1 MARHDPHSYTDLAQ
15 GRIRHIAFHF
25 EADFARRELRGTA
38 RYVLDQPAGG
48 RLDLDTRGLDIRSV
62 SAADRPVQFV
72 LGEKDPILG
81 ERLRLTDLAGATE
94 FTIAFAASDQ
104 ARALQWLTPAQTGG
118 GRHPYLFTQCQPHHA
133 RTIFPCQDSP
143 SVRFTFE
150 AALRVPSPLV
160 GAMAAAH
167 LGSEPAEG
175 GTTFRFHMPQPI
187 PSYLF
192 ALAVGEI
199 TSRELGPRSRVYAE
213 PELVEAAAWEFAQT
227 EDMLA
232 EAEKLYGPYP
242 WERYDMLVLPPSF
255 PYGGMENARLT
266 FLTPT
271 MIVGDRS
278 LTNLLAH
285 ELAHSWTG
293 NLVTNATWED
303 FWLNEGWTTYAERR
317 ILGAIEGE
325 DSAMLRAAT
334 GRNTMLRD
342 MRRFGWE
349 ADPTRLKFP
358 QAGIDPD
365 TVTSYIAYEK
375 GYSFL
380 VRLERIVGRPA
391 FDAFTRK
398 YIAEHRFQTITTETF
413 IDLLRR
419 DLPQIFR
426 EVDVQAWLYGP
437 GFPAD
442 APPFESPLV
451 DEVSSR
457 LFDYQEGRP
466 PRREEVADW
475 KPTQTYLFL
484 QHLPRLI
491 PLDDCRAVEAAFA
504 LDRTRVPQFLS
515 QFLEIAVRSG
525 YRECLPRAEELIT
538 TVGRYFIIRPVF
550 QALAQSEWSRPLARP
565 LLEKVRHRHHSITVA
580 QLEQVLSKEGL

>member
-15 GRIRHIAFHF
+15 GRIRHIAFQL
-25 EADFARRELRGTA
+25 EADFAQRQLRGTA
-38 RYVLDQPAGG
+38 RYLLDQPARGP
-48 RLDLDTRGLDIRSV
+48 LDLDTRDLDVRSV
-62 SAADRPVQFV
+62 SSSGRAVRFTF
-72 LGEKDPILG
+72 GKEDPILG
-81 ERLRLTDLAGATE
+81 SRLRLSDLAGADE
-94 FTIAFAASDQ
+94 FTITFVASQ
-104 ARALQWLTPAQTGG
+104 AARALQWLSPAQTAG

-143 SVRFTFE
+143 SVRFTYE
-150 AALRVPSPLV
+150 AELRVPPPLV
-160 GAMAAAH
+160 AAMAAAPM
-167 LGSEPAEG
+167 GSWSADG
-175 GTTFRFHMPQPI
+175 ATAFHFDMPQPI

-199 TSRELGPRSRVYAE
+199 TSRDLGPRSRVYAE
-213 PELVEAAAWEFAQT
+213 PDLIEAAAWEFAQI

-317 ILGAIEGE
+317 ILGVIEGE

-334 GRNTMLRD
+334 GRNTM
-342 MRRFGWE
+342 RRAIQHFGWD
-349 ADPTRLKFP
+349 ADPTRLKFS
-358 QAGIDPD
+358 QAGIDPES
-365 TVTSYIAYEK
+365 VVSYVAYEK

-380 VRLERIVGRPA
+380 VRLERIVGRQA

-398 YIAEHRFQTITTETF
+398 YIAEHRFQTITTEAF
-413 IDLLRR
+413 IDILRR
-419 DLPQIFR
+419 DLPQIFGQ
-426 EVDVQAWLYGP
+426 VDVQNWLYAP

-442 APPFESPLV
+442 APPFESPLI
-451 DEVSSR
+451 DEVSNR
-457 LFDYQEGRP
+457 LFDYQEGRL
-466 PRREEVADW
+466 PRREDVAGW
-475 KPTQTYLFL
+475 KTAQTYLFL
-484 QHLPRLI
+484 QYLPRVI
-491 PLDDCRAVEAAFA
+491 PVDDCRALESAFA

-515 QFLEIAVRSG
+515 QFLEIAIRSG
-525 YRECLPRAEELIT
+525 YRQALPRAEDLIT
-538 TVGRYFIIRPVF
+538 TVGRMFIIVPVF
-550 QALAQSEWSRPLARP
+550 QAMAQTEWSRPLARP
-565 LLEKVRHRHHSITVA
+565 LLEKVRPRHHPITVLA
-580 QLEQVLSKEGL
+580 MEQMLTQAGV

>member
-1 MARHDPHSYTDLAQ
+1 MARHDPHSYADLAQ
-15 GRIRHIAFHF
+15 GRIRHIVFRL
-25 EADFARRELRGTA
+25 EADFAQRQLRGTA
-38 RYVLDQPAGG
+38 RYRLDMPARGPF
-48 RLDLDTRGLDIRSV
+48 DLDTRDLDVRSV
-62 SAADRPVQFV
+62 SSSGRAVRFA
-72 LGEKDPILG
+72 LGEADPILG
-81 ERLRLTDLAGATE
+81 SRLRLTDLAGADE
-94 FTIAFAASDQ
+94 FTIGFTASAE
-104 ARALQWLTPAQTGG
+104 ARALQWLTPAQTSG
-118 GRHPYLFTQCQPHHA
+118 GRHPFLFTQCQPHHA

-150 AALRVPSPLV
+150 ADLKVPSPLV
-160 GAMAAAH
+160 GAMAGA
-167 LGSEPAEG
+167 PAG
-175 GTTFRFHMPQPI
+175 RTPADGATVFRFTMPQPI

-192 ALAVGEI
+192 ALAAGEF
-199 TSRELGPRSRVYAE
+199 TSRDLGPRSRVYAE
-213 PELVEAAAWEFAQT
+213 PDLIDAAAWEFAQI

-334 GRNTMLRD
+334 GRNTMLRAIKN
-342 MRRFGWE
+342 FGWK
-349 ADPTRLKFP
+349 ADPTRLKFS
-358 QAGIDPD
+358 QAGIDPES
-365 TVTSYIAYEK
+365 VVSYVPYEK

-398 YIAEHRFQTITTETF
+398 YIAEHRFQTITTEAF
-413 IDLLRR
+413 IGLLRR
-419 DLPQIFR
+419 DLPQVFGQ
-426 EVDVQAWLYGP
+426 VDVQAWLFDP

-442 APPFESPLV
+442 APPFESSLI
-451 DEVSSR
+451 DDVSNR
-457 LFDYQEGRP
+457 LFDYQEGRL
-466 PRREEVADW
+466 PRREDVAAW
-475 KPTQTYLFL
+475 ATAQTYLFL
-484 QHLPRLI
+484 QYLPRAL
-491 PLDDCRAVEAAFA
+491 PVDDCRALEAALA
-504 LDRTRVPQFLS
+504 LDRTRVPQFQS

-525 YRECLPRAEELIT
+525 YRRCLPRAEALIT
-538 TVGRYFIIRPVF
+538 TVGRMFIIVPVF
-550 QALAQSEWSRPLARP
+550 QAMAQTEWSRPLARP
-565 LLEKVRHRHHSITVA
+565 LLEKVRLRHHPITVLA
-580 QLEQVLSKEGL
+580 MEKVLLQQGL